1 MKRGW
6 FISFEGTEASGKS
19 TQIKLLIDRLRGS
32 HGTIRMVREPGGTA
46 IGEEIRHILQHSANN
61 ASMTA
66 EAELLLLNASRA
78 QLVREIIRPA
88 LAAGEIVI
96 CDRFYHSTIAY
107 QGYGRQLDLALVN
120 GVIDFAIGNT
130 RPDATIL
137 LSVPIETSES
147 RRYSRKTASA
157 TPRDRMEQL
166 DREFF
171 LRVEEGYKA
180 VAAAEP
186 ERVHVIDATPTIER
200 VSELVWER
208 IDPLLRHWNKTGG
221 GAG

>member
-1 MKRGW
+1 
-6 FISFEGTEASGKS
+6 
-19 TQIKLLIDRLRGS
+19 
-32 HGTIRMVREPGGTA
+32 
-46 IGEEIRHILQHSANN
+46 
-61 ASMTA
+61 MTA